1 MDLAVASAEQA
12 RTVAEYFNGFHDG
25 FIRRLALV
33 SHDTFESRDVHVTT
47 GLLDLEILFAHS
59 NYGDGR
65 PPFDQLVAARFTRV
79 RDLRIAF
86 TGRPTDWPITNLHL
100 ETDPAADPADGPR
113 LRARLIQ
120 PRLVDNAR
128 WEHAE
133 AMALS
138 FRPRSSEKCPDWGD
152 RIPGRALSGPDR
164 AACRGELR
172 GRSDLSPHAPARG
185 RDPTSQVEPGKADG

>member
-1 MDLAVASAEQA
+1 MDLVVASAEQA
-12 RTVAEYFNGFHDG
+12 GAVAEYFNGFHDG

-33 SHDTFESRDVHVTT
+33 SHDTFESRDVHETT

-86 TGRPTDWPITNLHL
+86 TGRPTDWPIMSLHL
-100 ETDPAADPADGPR
+100 ETDPAADPGDGPR

-120 PRLVDNAR
+120 PRLVENAR

-133 AMALS
+133 AMTLS
-138 FRPRSSEKCPDWGD
+138 FQAAEFREV
-152 RIPGRALSGPDR
+152 PGLG
-164 AACRGELR
+164 
-172 GRSDLSPHAPARG
+172 
-185 RDPTSQVEPGKADG
+185 